1 MNDIQHEFSDKSQ
14 NDPIVNLQ
22 SFSKNN
28 TQEINHQKF
37 LAYHDPL
44 VEFSIEGISIKIEDD
59 LLEINVDPCII
70 SSDLTISTIRFIL
83 SVLIDIKYL
92 YITILNPDSEII
104 SINPV
109 DFINTYS
116 DPFLSHQIPRVYV
129 DLDFIIKF
137 TEITELNIKEITIE
151 DNAEGEA
158 DHFIKDLTKNFQI
171 TEFIFTRWSIVF
183 ITEMINTG
191 SLINVNQLRIEKARS
206 SEQQIVEFVLSWRSN
221 RIVSEN

>member
-109 DFINTYS
+109 DFIYTYS

-151 DNAEGEA
+151 DNSEGEA